1 MKTKVDHKSQKW
13 ISGKVKGF
21 SGKELL
27 DLENGAVKLVGV
39 DAQSSYPMHRHS
51 DKTEFAYVV
60 DGNFEFVIG
69 DQTYNGEVGDFF
81 IFPVMIMHAIHNR
94 TSEGGTL
101 LIGAIKNK

>member
-1 MKTKVDHKSQKW
+1 MENKVDHKSQKW

-27 DLENGAVKLVGV
+27 DLENGTVKLVRV
-39 DAQSSYPMHRHS
+39 DAQSSYPLHRHP
-51 DKTEFAYVV
+51 DKTEYGYVV
-60 DGNFEFVIG
+60 EGNFEFIIG

-81 IFPVMIMHAIHNR
+81 VFPVMSMHAIHNR
-94 TSEGGTL
+94 TSEQGTI